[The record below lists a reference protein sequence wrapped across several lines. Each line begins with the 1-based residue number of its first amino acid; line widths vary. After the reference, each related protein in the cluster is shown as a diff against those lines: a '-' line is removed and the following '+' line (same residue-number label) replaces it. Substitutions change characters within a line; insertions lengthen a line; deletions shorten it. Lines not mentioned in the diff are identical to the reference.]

1 LKPLNLPT
9 EQSQRQERRRAWL
22 YVGLMSLAILFS
34 LPLTPILWGV
44 AIRMVGRGFNN
55 VAYVISLIV
64 LVGLFLF
71 MLRNIKTYGTVGARH
86 AAPRIVAF
94 AALGLICG
102 WLLRYH
108 CRFPAERLHL
118 IEYGLL
124 AFLVFKALLFDFPNA
139 PSYGM
144 AFAFSSLFG
153 LMDEGIQYIL
163 PNRNFEWRDV
173 VTNALASALG
183 LLVVRLVTRPRSARV
198 HVER

>member
-1 LKPLNLPT
+1 MK
-9 EQSQRQERRRAWL
+9 
-22 YVGLMSLAILFS
+22 
-34 LPLTPILWGV
+34 
-44 AIRMVGRGFNN
+44 
-55 VAYVISLIV
+55 
-64 LVGLFLF
+64 
-71 MLRNIKTYGTVGARH
+71 H
-86 AAPRIVAF
+86 AAPRIAAF
-94 AALGLICG
+94 AALGLIYG

-124 AFLVFKALLFDFPNA
+124 AFLVLKALLFDFSDA

-144 AFAFSSLFG
+144 AFAFAALFG

-173 VTNALASALG
+173 VTNVLASALG

-198 HVER
+198 HAER